1 MAQSVA
7 PDPLVGRDT
16 YHTES
21 LILDLEA
28 KAQHLRRTVVDMV
41 CTAGSG
47 HCGGSL
53 SAADI
58 VAALY
63 FHQLRIDP
71 ANPSWPDRDWFI
83 MSKGHAAPILYAALA
98 HRGFFPESELA
109 TLRQLDSR
117 LQGHPDRNKTPGV
130 DMTAGSLGHGVSVG
144 VGLALA
150 ARMQG
155 SPSRTYVMLGD
166 GEIQAGIVWEGLMEA
181 AKYNLENLTA
191 ILDLNGVQLDG
202 TTDDV
207 MPMEP
212 VADKWRSFGWHVV
225 EIDGHNMR
233 QILEA
238 LDDVPK
244 RHGKPTVIVAHTVK
258 GKGVSFMENK
268 NTWHGKLPSEKEHA
282 QALADLGAADFQARE
297 VSRG

>member
-7 PDPLVGRDT
+7 PDPLVGRDS

-41 CTAGSG
+41 CAAGSG

-53 SAADI
+53 SAADLI
-58 VAALY
+58 AALY

-71 ANPSWPDRDWFI
+71 ANPNWPDRDWFI
-83 MSKGHAAPILYAALA
+83 LSKGHAAPVLYAALA
-98 HRGFFPESELA
+98 LRGFFPESELA
-109 TLRQLDSR
+109 TLRKLDSR

-130 DMTAGSLGHGVSVG
+130 DMTAGSLGHGVSIG

-166 GEIQAGIVWEGLMEA
+166 GELQAGIVWEGLMTA
-181 AKYNLENLTA
+181 AKYGLDNLTA
-191 ILDLNGVQLDG
+191 VLDLNGVQLDG
-202 TTDDV
+202 TTDEI

-212 VADKWRSFGWHVV
+212 IADKWKSFGWHVV

-233 QILEA
+233 QILES
-238 LDDVPK
+238 LDEIPK
-244 RHGKPTVIVAHTVK
+244 RHGKPTVIIAHTVK
-258 GKGVSFMENK
+258 GKGVSFMENR
-268 NTWHGKLPSEKEHA
+268 NTWHGKLPTEKEHA
-282 QALADLGAADFQARE
+282 QALADLGASE